1 MLSKEEKH
9 FVDLIERLMVRWGYK
24 HVEGRIYGFLL
35 VSENSLSIADLVR
48 LTGMSRTSISVSLS
62 KLARDYLVTYTKN
75 GKTKLFSPI
84 SSFMEKFMEQPK
96 LLLDKEIIPA
106 KDLLAR
112 MISKAEDQNYKVKLQ
127 RVEDS
132 LNELISL
139 LKEIIRFESHIRKE
153 KEVTSI

>member
-1 MLSKEEKH
+1 MSKEEKH

-75 GKTKLFSPI
+75 GKTKLYIPI
-84 SSFMEKFMEQPK
+84 PSFADKFMEQPK
-96 LLLDKEIIPA
+96 LLLEREVLPAKELIRTILKSTADESYRTKLKKVKEGLSELASLLEEII
-106 KDLLAR
+106 
-112 MISKAEDQNYKVKLQ
+112 KLES
-127 RVEDS
+127 R
-132 LNELISL
+132 
-139 LKEIIRFESHIRKE
+139 LK
-153 KEVTSI
+153 KEVHY